1 MIEIESTRYSWFQE
15 QICST
20 ADNERLCRYCLE
32 IYIETRNPIWAYEAL
47 HFWCL
52 PQLKL
57 EPEFFPLPRELMF
70 FLFQTTAEIRGLV
83 TGRKPLEYR
92 DGKPLERQESREIKP
107 SEACDFLPEA
117 LRLRG
122 YKWNAFADNKKD
134 ETAIHFRSIK
144 RDARKN
150 GESEREAME
159 LVMREAKIS
168 DERTARR
175 KLNGGRGPRQ
185 KSPYPVPKWLHE
197 ISDEK
202 AEAPPVPD
210 PKKAKAGK
218 KEKKAGAK
226 KP

>member
-1 MIEIESTRYSWFQE
+1 MIAIEFTRESWFQE
-15 QICST
+15 LIGT
-20 ADNERLCRYCLE
+20 IEFNERLCRFCLE
-32 IYIETRNPIWAYEAL
+32 KYIETQNPLYAYDAL
-47 HFWCL
+47 HHWLL

-57 EPEFFPLPRELMF
+57 KPESFPLPRELMF
-70 FLFQTTAEIRGLV
+70 FLFQIERGVGGLSV
-83 TGRKPLEYR
+83 GLKPFEYR
-92 DGKPLERQESREIKP
+92 DGKPVGPNEIHKIKA

-117 LRLRG
+117 LGLRG
-122 YKWNAFADNKKD
+122 RKWNAFTQLQREN
-134 ETAIHFRSIK
+134 TATQLFLIK
-144 RDARKN
+144 SRARKT
-150 GESEREAME
+150 GKTEAESME

-185 KSPYPVPKWLHE
+185 KSPYPAPKWLHE

-202 AEAPPVPD
+202 AEAPPLPD
-210 PKKAKAGK
+210 PKKAKTGT

>member
-1 MIEIESTRYSWFQE
+1 MIPLEITRLSWFQE
-15 QICST
+15 LIET
-20 ADNERLCRYCLE
+20 TEENERLCHFYLE
-32 IYIETRNPIWAYEAL
+32 EYIKTRNAFWAYQAL
-47 HFWCL
+47 DHWLL

-57 EPEFFPLPRELMF
+57 ESEFFPLPRELMF
-70 FLFQTTAEIRGLV
+70 FLFQITTSVRVLG
-83 TGRKPLEYR
+83 TGHKPPEYR
-92 DGKPLERQESREIKP
+92 DGKMVERNQSDKITP

-117 LRLRG
+117 LGLRG
-122 YKWNAFADNKKD
+122 HKWNAFSMFQRDV
-134 ETAIHFRSIK
+134 ESGGLLIIK
-144 RDARKN
+144 RQARKA
-150 GESEREAME
+150 GLSEGEAME

-175 KLNGGRGPRQ
+175 KLKGGRGPRQ
-185 KSPYPVPKWLHE
+185 KSPYPAPKWFHE

-210 PKKAKAGK
+210 PKKAKAGT